1 MQKRLPQ
8 SVTSLLFS
16 TRLTYFI
23 YILSL
28 FDYIFIPKV
37 CLIFLFFLSQSF
49 LFCYRRL
56 LFISAL
62 AEFLICDYFS
72 TEIMLPVSRN
82 GLATVLR
89 STKLAEIRNIQGFTS
104 RARFSLACLPQQND
118 KAGNYEKSIIDNDQ
132 ISISKKTNNGKHSVG
147 PRLARLRKQNIK
159 EFSEF
164 LTDTF
169 GRHHD
174 YLRISITEK
183 CNLRCRYC
191 MPEEGVKLTPD
202 EKLLT
207 TDEIIRLAKIFASE
221 GVHKIRLTGGEPT
234 VRRDVVELVKRLH
247 QIPGI
252 DEICMTSNG
261 LALHR
266 KLPALFENGLTSLN
280 LSMDTM
286 VNGKF
291 ILITR
296 RNGLSAVIKSLR
308 KAIAIGVPKVKI
320 NTVVMRNINDD
331 EIVNFVDLTKD
342 YPIDVRF
349 IEYMP
354 FDGNKW
360 SKNKMVPFKEILEKI
375 AVKYPNIVRL
385 QPKPG
390 DTAKM
395 YQVPTFTGRVGFITS
410 MTSDF
415 CSTCTRLRI
424 TNDGNLKVCL
434 FGNEEVS
441 LRDILRKGAS
451 DKAVLKVIGKAVKK
465 KNAKHGGLTVA
476 QLKDRPNRPMIL
488 IGG

>member
-1 MQKRLPQ
+1 MFSLSLVLVHIPGFYLRISLKFAC
-8 SVTSLLFS
+8 SSLLS
-16 TRLTYFI
+16 
-23 YILSL
+23 
-28 FDYIFIPKV
+28 
-37 CLIFLFFLSQSF
+37 
-49 LFCYRRL
+49 
-56 LFISAL
+56 
-62 AEFLICDYFS
+62 ICDFKLDSSMFS
-72 TEIMLPVSRN
+72 LSRN
-82 GLATVLR
+82 GLSTIMYSVKAIGIRNTPNLILR
-89 STKLAEIRNIQGFTS
+89 S
-104 RARFSLACLPQQND
+104 RFSSASYVKLHQQKNGTEND
-118 KAGNYEKSIIDNDQ
+118 KEQTIVPENIRTNSI
-132 ISISKKTNNGKHSVG
+132 TNKGKHPVG
-147 PRLARLRKQNIK
+147 HRLARLRKQNVK

-164 LTDTF
+164 LVDTF

-207 TDEIIRLAKIFASE
+207 TDEIVRIARIFASE

-234 VRRDVVELVKRLH
+234 VRKDVVELVKRLH
-247 QIPGI
+247 EIPGI

-266 KLPALFENGLTSLN
+266 KLQALFENGLTSLN

-286 VNGKF
+286 INGKF

-296 RNGLSAVIKSLR
+296 RNGLSAVMKSLR
-308 KAIAIGVPKVKI
+308 KALSFGTLKVKI

-331 EIVNFVDLTKD
+331 EILNFVELTKD
-342 YPIDVRF
+342 HPIDVRF

-360 SKNKMVPFKEILEKI
+360 SKNKMVAYKEILEI
-375 AVKYPNIVRL
+375 INAKYPDLTRL
-385 QPKPG
+385 QPKHG

-395 YQVPTFTGRVGFITS
+395 YQVPSFKGRVGFITS

-415 CSTCTRLRI
+415 CATCTRLRI

-441 LRDILRKGAS
+441 LRDVLRKGAS
-451 DKAVLKVIGKAVKK
+451 DKEVLEVIGKAVKK
-465 KNAKHGGLTVA
+465 KKAKHGGLTVA
-476 QLKDRPNRPMIL
+476 ELKDRPNRPMIL